1 MATEKTE
8 MAVPHAISSKALAE
22 ARELRANQSL
32 LCLPIFSITGLS
44 MAQHAQPEKQDVIMQ
59 GDEQFQ
65 RKLWLEGRAPNSV
78 MQA

>member
-1 MATEKTE
+1 
-8 MAVPHAISSKALAE
+8 
-22 ARELRANQSL
+22 
-32 LCLPIFSITGLS
+32 

-78 MQA
+78 MQAPVKAGGKEWWKRRAEQRAQQIQAAAQQNDKSKHDDIQLAGS